1 MRAAVV
7 RKKSLITNQYA
18 QLHLEGTMYIR
29 KSFWLGIDGNMTNTF
44 ELKMYPKLKCVRL
57 MMYLFFQRF
66 QHWLDGDDLINSLA
80 QGLGLSPDTLND
92 RT

>member
-1 MRAAVV
+1 MG
-7 RKKSLITNQYA
+7 KINDDD
-18 QLHLEGTMYIR
+18 
-29 KSFWLGIDGNMTNTF
+29 SFVF
-44 ELKMYPKLKCVRL
+44 K
-57 MMYLFFQRF
+57 RF